1 MNIRNG
7 RRWNSRKRRKHNKKH
22 FHLVFFS
29 STTPQTI
36 LAPSRMIGKHEKQHR
51 ESCRFHYIHCI
62 VISAIYARWNNNNKP
77 RVSLKPHNYSAFA
90 EGQEFRTKFLCTQ
103 FSPLRMLS
111 SFSAAAHHKSNNTNK
126 SLFLHGGERR
136 ETKSSTTSGFH
147 SKSSL
152 GITFYVI
159 FITCF
164 TSLRV
169 SIGKDP
175 KKLWKEIYCD
185 ESRICV

>member
-1 MNIRNG
+1 MKLPKKANTQQ
-7 RRWNSRKRRKHNKKH
+7 KH
-22 FHLVFFS
+22 FHFFFS
-29 STTPQTI
+29 STAPQTI

-90 EGQEFRTKFLCTQ
+90 EGQEFCTKFLCTQ

-126 SLFLHGGERR
+126 SLFLHGGER

-175 KKLWKEIYCD
+175 KKCEEIYCD